1 MVKKLSAILLSS
13 VLLLALT
20 ACGGGNNGNGASG
33 GATNGSSNGATEK
46 PASGEKK
53 VVKILHWKQ
62 ENINKAIQE
71 INKKFE
77 EKYPEYKVEYTTT
90 GPDDEFK
97 QAQRAR
103 ITAGDVDVLA
113 DLSGMRLSPKD
124 WTPGAK
130 VPDWQQWIDSGL
142 IADLSDQA
150 FVKNYNANDI
160 AKAGTY
166 NGKVYAV
173 PTGKVAM
180 SGFFYNKEIFEQN
193 GLSVPTTWTEF
204 IKVLDTLKDKNI
216 TPIVVA
222 GKDVWPLKLPVF
234 GLQAKI
240 LGGGDQNKWI
250 EGVWKGDAAYNDA
263 EAVEVLD
270 KMKTLQDKYI
280 IDGFMGIDY
289 ATAPSFFATGKVAL
303 IADGTWDA
311 PTIATANPDLK
322 FGYFPIP
329 ATEDAAKNNS
339 LVGKYDVT
347 WYAAEKGPNK
357 EGALKWLEFFSEPDN
372 YTAYVKAAGF
382 LPTQDNVQTDSE
394 FIDKELSPYL
404 GGDFEL
410 AYEILMINRV
420 NVGEHLAAEGVHTE
434 YLAPGGEFK
443 TAKELA
449 DVQQKE
455 WEAAAPK

>member
-1 MVKKLSAILLSS
+1 MVKKLSAVLLSS
-13 VLLLALT
+13 VLLLGLS

-33 GATNGSSNGATEK
+33 EATNAPSNAATGK
-46 PASGEKK
+46 SASGEKK

-166 NGKVYAV
+166 NGKVYAL

-250 EGVWKGDAAYNDA
+250 EGVWKGETAYNDA
-263 EAVEVLD
+263 ESVEVLD

-289 ATAPSFFATGKVAL
+289 ATAPSFFATGKVAM

-382 LPTQDNVQTDSE
+382 LPTQDNIQTESE

-404 GGDFEL
+404 RGDFEL